1 MLNSVFQN
9 LISNAVK
16 FTNRGGEIKIS
27 SKLIKFFEK
36 PDNVEIR
43 IEDSG
48 VGMSKAMMEKIFKS
62 HIQSTPGTE
71 REYGTGLGLLLVK
84 EFIVKNGG
92 NIKVQSKLG
101 QGTIFIFNLPL
112 FKMNKD

>member
-1 MLNSVFQN
+1 
-9 LISNAVK
+9 VK
-16 FTNRGGEIKIS
+16 FTNRGGEIKIA
-27 SKLIKFFEK
+27 SKVIKFFEE

-43 IEDSG
+43 IDDSG
-48 VGMSKAMMEKIFKS
+48 IGMSKAVMDKIFKS

-101 QGTIFIFNLPL
+101 HGTTFIFNLPL
-112 FKMNKD
+112 HSK